1 MRIVQIFLLFFTLVV
16 VAACSS
22 GKKAYKHGNYYTAVV
37 QAVERLRKNPD
48 HKKSAEILRESYP
61 MAVRYYTL
69 QIDNVRN
76 SSERFKN
83 GMIYDY
89 YRDLNSLY
97 ENILRSPGALKVIPN
112 PQNYTREAE
121 QYRRQAAEERYQAG
135 LASLAMGT
143 RLDAIDAYYHFL
155 KADEYESG
163 YKDVENK
170 ILEAREI
177 ATLKVVVEQLP
188 VPTMQYQ
195 LSVEFFQEQV
205 DQMLFNYQENPF
217 VRFYSS
223 QDRNLRNPDQI
234 LEIRFDDFVV
244 GETHSFTESKEVTR
258 DSVVVGQVTLEDGKK
273 RDVLGTAKATFI
285 ENRQEIVSTG
295 LLTVRAIDPHTQRV
309 LLHEK
314 LPGEFVWVSR
324 WATFKGDER
333 ALSDQQLELTKL
345 KPLPPPPPQTLFVE
359 FCRPIFA
366 QLQSK
371 IYAYYRNL

>member
-1 MRIVQIFLLFFTLVV
+1 MSETSTKFGENLNHQKYTMRIVQIFLLFFTLVV

-155 KADEYESG
+155 KADEYE
-163 YKDVENK
+163 
-170 ILEAREI
+170 
-177 ATLKVVVEQLP
+177 
-188 VPTMQYQ
+188 
-195 LSVEFFQEQV
+195 
-205 DQMLFNYQENPF
+205 
-217 VRFYSS
+217 
-223 QDRNLRNPDQI
+223 
-234 LEIRFDDFVV
+234 
-244 GETHSFTESKEVTR
+244 
-258 DSVVVGQVTLEDGKK
+258 
-273 RDVLGTAKATFI
+273 
-285 ENRQEIVSTG
+285 
-295 LLTVRAIDPHTQRV
+295 
-309 LLHEK
+309 
-314 LPGEFVWVSR
+314 
-324 WATFKGDER
+324 
-333 ALSDQQLELTKL
+333 
-345 KPLPPPPPQTLFVE
+345 
-359 FCRPIFA
+359 
-366 QLQSK
+366 
-371 IYAYYRNL
+371 

>member
-1 MRIVQIFLLFFTLVV
+1 MKTVHSILILLTVV
-16 VAACSS
+16 IISACSS
-22 GKKAYKHGNYYTAVV
+22 GKSAYKHGDYYSAVV

-48 HKKSAEILRESYP
+48 HKKSSEILRNSYP

-69 QIDNVRN
+69 QIENVQN
-76 SSERFKN
+76 SSERFRN
-83 GMIYDY
+83 GLMYDY
-89 YRDLNSLY
+89 YRNLNGLY
-97 ENILRSPGALKVIPN
+97 ENILRCPGALRVIPN

-121 QYRRQAAEERYQAG
+121 QYRKAAAAERYDAG

-143 RLDAIDAYYHFL
+143 RIDAIDAYYHFI

-170 ILEAREI
+170 IPEAREF
-177 ATLKVVVEQLP
+177 ATLKIMVEQLP

-205 DQMLFNYQENPF
+205 DQLLFNYQGNPF
-217 VRFYSS
+217 IRFYSN

-234 LEIRFDDFVV
+234 LEIRFDEFVV
-244 GETHSFTESKEVTR
+244 GETHSFTESKEITR
-258 DSVVVGQVTLEDGKK
+258 DSVVVGQVTLDDGKK
-273 RDVLGTAKATFI
+273 RDVLGSVKATFV
-285 ENRQEIVSTG
+285 ENRQEIISTG
-295 LLTVRAIDPHTQRV
+295 LLTVRALDPHTERI

-333 ALSDQQLELTKL
+333 ALNDKQLQLTQL
-345 KPLPPPPPQTLFVE
+345 KPIAPPPPQTLFME
-359 FCRPIFA
+359 FCRPIYS

-371 IYAYYRNL
+371 IQGYYGNL